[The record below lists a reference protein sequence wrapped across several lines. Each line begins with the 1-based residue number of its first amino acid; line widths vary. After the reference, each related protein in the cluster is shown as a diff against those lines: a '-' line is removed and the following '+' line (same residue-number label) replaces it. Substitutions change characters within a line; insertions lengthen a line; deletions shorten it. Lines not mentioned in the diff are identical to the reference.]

1 MEDFYFMLMDI
12 LATDNMASYNVKIA
26 QVMGLHTAIYLNELM
41 NINEK
46 AFRKNKIEE
55 NFFTIDR
62 NYIQER
68 TTLDEDKQKEIETN
82 LLKIGILE
90 KTEANGDTISLNITI
105 LTSILMS
112 PDEKLIKNISNL
124 AHIKP
129 TKSAKAKTIK
139 NNLKAYIETTNEELQ
154 QAYGEWIDAVY
165 SKNGW
170 MSKKQVTA
178 AQEVIDTF
186 SNRNL
191 DLALKIIEI
200 ATIHGYKDMTWA
212 INNYKRD
219 YNVSYHIT
227 ASPQVVDD
235 TPPSVSDEIF

>member
-1 MEDFYFMLMDI
+1 MLIELLSMSNYGNYNIKVAHI
-12 LATDNMASYNVKIA
+12 L
-26 QVMGLHTAIYLNELM
+26 GLEQAIYLNELM

-46 AFRKNKIEE
+46 AFRKNKLNE

-62 NYIQER
+62 TYIQER
-68 TTLDEDKQKEIETN
+68 TTLTEEKQKEIETN

-90 KTEANGDTISLNITI
+90 KTENNSDTLSLNITT

-124 AHIKP
+124 AHLKP
-129 TKSAKAKTIK
+129 SKSAKANSIK
-139 NNLKAYIETTNEELQ
+139 ANLRQYIETTNEELRT
-154 QAYGEWIDAVY
+154 AYGEWIDTIY
-165 SKNGW
+165 TKNGW
-170 MSKKQVTA
+170 MSKKQVTV
-178 AQEVIDTF
+178 AQSVIDNF

-191 DLALKIIEI
+191 DLALKILEI
-200 ATIHGYKDMTWA
+200 ATVNGYKDMTWA

-219 YNVSYHIT
+219 YNVSYQIT
-227 ASPQVVDD
+227 ASPQVIDD

>member
-1 MEDFYFMLMDI
+1 MLIELLSMSNYGNYNIKVAHI
-12 LATDNMASYNVKIA
+12 L
-26 QVMGLHTAIYLNELM
+26 GLEAAIYLNELM

-46 AFRKNKIEE
+46 ALRKNKLDE

-62 NYIQER
+62 TYIQER

-90 KTEANGDTISLNITI
+90 KNEANSNTISLNITI

-129 TKSAKAKTIK
+129 TKSAKAKSIK
-139 NNLKAYIETTNEELQ
+139 NNLKTYIETTNEELQ
-154 QAYGEWIDAVY
+154 EAYGEWIDTIY
-165 SKNGW
+165 TKNGW
-170 MSKKQVTA
+170 MSKKQVTV
-178 AQEVIDTF
+178 AQQVIDNF

-200 ATIHGYKDMTWA
+200 ATVNGYKDMTWA

-219 YNVSYHIT
+219 YNVSYQIT

>member
-1 MEDFYFMLMDI
+1 MLIELLSMSNYGNYNIKVAHI
-12 LATDNMASYNVKIA
+12 L
-26 QVMGLHTAIYLNELM
+26 GLESAIYLNELM

-46 AFRKNKIEE
+46 ALRKNKIEE

-62 NYIQER
+62 EYIQER
-68 TTLDEDKQKEIETN
+68 TTLAEDKQKEIEAN

-90 KTEANGDTISLNITI
+90 KNETNGDTICLNITT

-139 NNLKAYIETTNEELQ
+139 NNLKKYIETTNEELIE
-154 QAYGEWIDAVY
+154 AYGEWIDTIY

-170 MSKKQVTA
+170 MSKKQVTV
-178 AQEVIDTF
+178 AQNVIDNF

-200 ATIHGYKDMTWA
+200 ATVNGYKDMTWA

-219 YNVSYHIT
+219 YNISYHIT

-235 TPPSVSDEIF
+235 IPPSVSDEIF

>member
-1 MEDFYFMLMDI
+1 MLIELLSMSNYGNYNIKVAHI
-12 LATDNMASYNVKIA
+12 L
-26 QVMGLHTAIYLNELM
+26 GLEAAIYLNELM

-46 AFRKNKIEE
+46 ALRKNKIDE

-62 NYIQER
+62 TYIQER

-90 KTEANGDTISLNITI
+90 KNETNSNTISLNITI

-129 TKSAKAKTIK
+129 TKSAKAKSIK
-139 NNLKAYIETTNEELQ
+139 NNLKTYIETTNEELQ
-154 QAYGEWIDAVY
+154 EAYGEWIDTIY
-165 SKNGW
+165 TKNGW
-170 MSKKQVTA
+170 MSKKQITV
-178 AQEVIDTF
+178 AQQVIDNF

-200 ATIHGYKDMTWA
+200 ATVNGYKDMTWA

-219 YNVSYHIT
+219 YNVSYQIT

-235 TPPSVSDEIF
+235 IPPSVSDEIF